1 MKPAPRYDRVVLAGD
16 VGGAS
21 TVLGL
26 AGIAGGRV
34 DILDRA
40 VTPSKNVDDFPALVA
55 RTRAAYE
62 QHTGLRIDVC
72 CVGANGPVVDN
83 YCYIHNLAW
92 QIDGAAV
99 EKASGL
105 RTIIVNDFTAVS
117 YGLPFV
123 DTGDARQAVTLHAG
137 AGPQGNVRA
146 VIGTETGM
154 GVGVLVE
161 QGSRH
166 VVLASEG
173 GHMDFA
179 AFDAMTLR
187 FRSFVEKR
195 TGSVPSVEQCCSGIG
210 LRNLFFF
217 AKERGWFDR
226 NPALLAEAE
235 ASGFDNV
242 PKLIHDN
249 AARDAGCRKVLQG
262 FIRIYARFAAN
273 VAVTV
278 LPRAGLYLAGN
289 LGSDNLS
296 AFLANDLFR
305 RTFLQHGNAVIRRFL
320 EEMPLIM
327 LMNEDAALI
336 GAANAGSN
344 LLG

>member
-1 MKPAPRYDRVVLAGD
+1 MKPARRYDKVVLAGD
-16 VGGAS
+16 VGGVS
-21 TVLGL
+21 TVLAL
-26 AGIAGGRV
+26 AGIADGRV
-34 DILDRA
+34 EILDRA
-40 VTPSKNVDDFPALVA
+40 VTASKNVDDFPALVA

-62 QHTGLRIDVC
+62 QHTGLSIDLC

-83 YCYIHNLAW
+83 FCFIHNLAW

-99 EKASGL
+99 QKASGL
-105 RTIIVNDFTAVS
+105 RTVIVNDFTAVS

-123 DTGDARQAVTLHAG
+123 DTSDPRQAVTLHAG
-137 AGPQGNVRA
+137 AGPQGGVRA

-179 AFDAMTLR
+179 AFDPMTQR
-187 FRSFVEKR
+187 FRAFVEKR
-195 TGSVPSVEQCCSGIG
+195 TGSLPSVEQCCSGIG

-217 AKERGWFDR
+217 AVERGWFAR
-226 NPALLAEAE
+226 NPGLIAEAE
-235 ASGFDNV
+235 ASGFEDL
-242 PKLIHDN
+242 PRLIREN
-249 AARDAGCRKVLQG
+249 AARDPGCRKVLQG

-296 AFLANDLFR
+296 SFLGNNLFR
-305 RTFLQHGNAVIRRFL
+305 STFIQHGNAVMRRFL

>member
-1 MKPAPRYDRVVLAGD
+1 VKTPRHYDKVVLAGD

-21 TVLGL
+21 TILGL
-26 AGIAGGRV
+26 AGIVDGRIEV
-34 DILDRA
+34 LDRA
-40 VTPSKNVDDFPALVA
+40 VSPSKKVDDFPALVA

-62 QHTGLRIDVC
+62 QHTGLTIDLC

-105 RTIIVNDFTAVS
+105 PTIIVNDFTAVS

-123 DTGDARQAVTLHAG
+123 DTGDPKQAVVLHAG
-137 AGPQGNVRA
+137 AGPQGKVRA

-179 AFDAMTLR
+179 AFDPMTLR
-187 FRSFVEKR
+187 FRAFVEKR
-195 TGSVPSVEQCCSGIG
+195 TGSLPSVEQCCSGIG
-210 LRNLFFF
+210 LKNLFLFGQ
-217 AKERGWFDR
+217 ERGWFDR
-226 NPALLAEAE
+226 NPALVTQAE
-235 ASGFDNV
+235 ASGYDEL

-249 AARDAGCRKVLQG
+249 AVRDPGCRKVLYG

-278 LPRAGLYLAGN
+278 LPRAGLYLAGS

-296 AFLANDLFR
+296 SFLGNDLFR
-305 RTFLQHGNAVIRRFL
+305 QTFVQHGNAVMRRFL
-320 EEMPLIM
+320 EEMPLIV

-336 GAANAGSN
+336 GAANAGAN

>member
-1 MKPAPRYDRVVLAGD
+1 MTPGRSFEKVVLAGD

-21 TVLGL
+21 TILAL
-26 AGIAGGRV
+26 AGINQGRIE
-34 DILDRA
+34 ILDRA
-40 VTPSKNVDDFPALVA
+40 VTPSKTVEDFPELVA

-62 QHTGLRIDVC
+62 HHTGLHIDGC

-99 EKASGL
+99 QKASAL
-105 RTIIVNDFTAVS
+105 PTIIVNDFTAVS

-123 DTGDARQAVTLHAG
+123 DTADPKQAVVLHAG
-137 AGPQGNVRA
+137 AGPQGSVRA
-146 VIGTETGM
+146 VIGPETGM
-154 GVGVLVE
+154 GVGVLIE

-179 AFDAMTLR
+179 PFDPVTAK
-187 FRSFVEKR
+187 FRAFVEKR
-195 TGSVPSVEQCCSGIG
+195 TGSLPSVEQCCSGIG
-210 LRNLFFF
+210 LKNLFAF
-217 AKERGWFDR
+217 AIERGWFDR
-226 NPALLAEAE
+226 NPPLAEE
-235 ASGFDNV
+235 AARSGVDDV
-242 PKLIHDN
+242 PQLLREN
-249 AARDAGCRKVLQG
+249 AGRDAGCRKILNTFV
-262 FIRIYARFAAN
+262 RIYARFAASI
-273 VAVTV
+273 AVTV
-278 LPRAGLYLAGN
+278 LPRAGLYLAGR

-305 RTFLQHGNAVIRRFL
+305 RTFLQLGNTVIRRFL

-327 LMNEDAALI
+327 LMSDDTALI
-336 GAANAGSN
+336 GAANAGWN
-344 LLG
+344 LLR